1 MQKKPKKVP
10 VKFTVPDQYDSFMS
24 HTRQLG
30 FISPEQAHQIID
42 EFKTHKPAKN
52 ACIKSAS
59 VEFEEWTHFGP
70 YNNEHFSWLN
80 ISGMFYPD
88 NTPQCAKCIPSD
100 IAKVNCCAR
109 NLRAGK
115 CQDDFIKQTLGAI
128 LFPQHY
134 GKQK

>member
-24 HTRQLG
+24 HTYQLG
-30 FISPEQAHQIID
+30 FVSPEQAHQIID

-59 VEFEEWTHFGP
+59 IAFEEWTHFGP

-80 ISGMFYPD
+80 ISGMFFPD
-88 NTPQCAKCIPSD
+88 DKPICAKCIPSD

-115 CQDDFIKQTLGAI
+115 CQDNFIKQTLGAI